1 MMFKFKI
8 SPFYDILYFNNL
20 KVIFIPYIMLKAS
33 NELFTVHVVCE
44 GKMRLMFR
52 YNQGI

>member
-33 NELFTVHVVCE
+33 NELFTVRVVCE

-52 YNQGI
+52 YNQGV